1 VASSRGATIGRCLAP
16 LALAAAVAW
25 TFAPALGAGFVSYDD
40 TENLIGNAAF
50 RGLDAGHLEWMFRTG
65 WMGHYQPL
73 TWVSLALDSLRGG
86 AGTVGGL
93 DPAPFH
99 ATNVALHVL
108 AALAVYLLARRLLE
122 LRGVSSVMTAVACS
136 AVAALLFALHP
147 LRVESVA
154 WVTERRDVL
163 SAPFFVLAVWC
174 WLKRGEAAPVGALRT
189 WRLVLSCVCAASAV
203 GLFLASVDRGRAGL
217 LEWGAL
223 GAGGLSLAM
232 LAWGAS
238 VALAASA
245 APSRARWQAA
255 ASAALALISLGA
267 KAWGIVLPAVLLVCD
282 AWPLRRSRGTPAAR
296 AWAALAA
303 EKAPFLA
310 LSAIFGVLASWA
322 QASQAATLRSL
333 ADHGLAE
340 RAAQAF
346 YGLWFYPS
354 RTLAPHALSPI
365 YELPRELSLG
375 EPRFLV
381 PMLLVLAITAVL
393 IALRRRCP
401 AALTAWVAF
410 AAIVSP
416 VLGVLQSG
424 PQLVADRYTYL
435 ATIPF
440 ALLAGGGLAW
450 VLERAPRARIVS
462 LGLALCVVGALALA
476 SRAQTRFWI
485 DSERLWSR
493 AVAVQPQSAMAHLGL
508 GYVRLEQ
515 AFAESDPARRRSAL
529 ETAGAQF
536 EQGIEHGELPRLF
549 SNLAL
554 VESSLAD
561 LEPERAAERTARAVQ
576 LSARSLE
583 LAEER
588 GGAEPELYLSHAV
601 QLAHAG
607 RNAEAL
613 PYFEAFVRDRPD
625 DVQGHLRL
633 ASLLLKLDRKDD
645 ARRALERALALDP
658 SNSMARETLRALGG

>member
-1 VASSRGATIGRCLAP
+1 MV
-16 LALAAAVAW
+16 
-25 TFAPALGAGFVSYDD
+25 
-40 TENLIGNAAF
+40 
-50 RGLDAGHLEWMFRTG
+50 RTG

-73 TWVSLALDSLRGG
+73 TWFTLALDFLRSGGG
-86 AGTVGGL
+86 AGGSL

-99 ATNVALHVL
+99 ATNVALHGL
-108 AALAVYLLARRLLE
+108 AALALYLLARRLFA
-122 LRGVSSVMTAVACS
+122 LRNASSVATAVVCS

-163 SAPFFVLAVWC
+163 SAPFFVLAAWC
-174 WLKRGEAAPVGALRT
+174 WLERGDGAPVGSLRKG
-189 WRLVLSCVCAASAV
+189 RLVLSVTLAAIAV
-203 GLFLASVDRGRAGL
+203 VLFLASVDRGRAGI
-217 LEWGAL
+217 LEWGSL
-223 GAGGLSLAM
+223 GAGGLALAFV
-232 LAWGAS
+232 LWAAS

-245 APSRARWQAA
+245 APKNARWQLAMT
-255 ASAALALISLGA
+255 AALALISLGA

-282 AWPLRRSRGTPAAR
+282 SWPLRRTEGARSPAR
-296 AWAALAA
+296 AWSALTA
-303 EKAPFLA
+303 EKAPFFA
-310 LSAIFGVLASWA
+310 LSASFGLLASWA

-333 ADHGLAE
+333 ADHGIAE

-354 RTLAPHALSPI
+354 RTLAPHGLSPI
-365 YELPRELSLG
+365 YELPRELSLA

-381 PMLLVLAITAVL
+381 PTLLVLTISAVL

-401 AALTAWVAF
+401 AALAAWVAF

-450 VLERAPRARIVS
+450 VFERSPRARPLA
-462 LGLALCVVGALALA
+462 LGLALFAVGALALA
-476 SRAQTRFWI
+476 SRAQARFWL
-485 DSERLWSR
+485 DSERLWTR
-493 AVAVQPQSAMAHLGL
+493 AVAVQTQSAMAHLGL
-508 GYVRLEQ
+508 GYVQLEQ
-515 AFAESDPARRRSAL
+515 AFAQTDPARKRAAL
-529 ETAGAQF
+529 ESAGAQF
-536 EQGIEHGELPRLF
+536 EQGIERGELPRLF

-576 LSARSLE
+576 LSARSLA

-588 GGAEPELYLSHAV
+588 GGAEPELYLAHAV

-625 DVQGHLRL
+625 NVQGQLRL
-633 ASLLLKLDRKDD
+633 AGVLVSLERKEE

-658 SNSMARETLRALGG
+658 SNAKAREWLRALGG